1 MLFEPELDYSLVTNT
16 EQTPAP
22 EPWYLAATP
31 LETRPWLMRMRWA
44 TVAIEITLALLV
56 WFAPQ
61 LDLPLDHIVL
71 LLLAD
76 AAANAC
82 VAWSM
87 RQGVESRVIA
97 SLALLVQVLLLST
110 LLELTGGPSNPFV
123 VVYALQIGLAA
134 LTLGRSMAV
143 VTALLAVTSYGVLIY
158 RHVHELVPTHH
169 RLNDFPTHLFTIWLA
184 ATVTASLAAYF
195 IGRAS
200 LALRVREE
208 ALDAMRER
216 ATRSERIIS
225 LTTLAAGAAHEL
237 STPLATIALTAR
249 ELERSLRTRSADSQ
263 WTDDARLIR
272 QEVDR
277 CRTILD
283 QMSGRAGGSA
293 SDEPESVD
301 LGELMADIGRQLP
314 AERAARLIVDVPD
327 ALTPVTVP
335 RSGLRQSV
343 LSLVLNAFDASERT
357 SSPVRV
363 TVARSPQ
370 LFSIA
375 VRDEGDGLAP
385 DARHRAGEPFFS
397 TKPAGQG
404 LGLGLFLTR
413 VFAERLGGAL
423 KLESG
428 RGTTAT
434 LELPVHV
441 SVMELP

>member
-1 MLFEPELDYSLVTNT
+1 M
-16 EQTPAP
+16 
-22 EPWYLAATP
+22 AA
-31 LETRPWLMRMRWA
+31 
-44 TVAIEITLALLV
+44 I
-56 WFAPQ
+56 
-61 LDLPLDHIVL
+61 
-71 LLLAD
+71 
-76 AAANAC
+76 
-82 VAWSM
+82 
-87 RQGVESRVIA
+87 
-97 SLALLVQVLLLST
+97 
-110 LLELTGGPSNPFV
+110 
-123 VVYALQIGLAA
+123 
-134 LTLGRSMAV
+134 
-143 VTALLAVTSYGVLIY
+143 SYGVLIY
-158 RHVHELVPTHH
+158 RHIHELVPTHH

-184 ATVTASLAAYF
+184 ATVVANLAAYF

-200 LALRVREE
+200 LALRAREE
-208 ALDAMRER
+208 ALEVMRER
-216 ATRSERIIS
+216 ATRGERVIS
-225 LTTLAAGAAHEL
+225 LTSLAAGAAHEL

-249 ELERSLRTRSADSQ
+249 ELERSLETRVTEAQ

-293 SDEPESVD
+293 SDTPEPVD

-314 AERAARLIVDVPD
+314 AERAARLLVDIPQ
-327 ALTPVTVP
+327 ALSPVTVP

-343 LSLVLNAFDASERT
+343 LSLVSNAFDASER
-357 SSPVRV
+357 SAAPVRV
-363 TVARSPQ
+363 TVATSPQ
-370 LFSIA
+370 HFSIS

-385 DARHRAGEPFFS
+385 DVERRAGEPFFS

-434 LELPVHV
+434 LELPIHV
-441 SVMELP
+441 SAMEAP